1 MQRCVLKLNVDEYRE
16 LIGIL
21 DIGLFAGTPLY
32 EKFRSASENI
42 NTEIEIFLSEDEI
55 ERILDEVGPPIA
67 ENQVLN
73 NALKKISNLLV
84 SFRS

>member
-1 MQRCVLKLNVDEYRE
+1 MQRGVLKLNSDEYIQ
-16 LIGIL
+16 LLNIL
-21 DIGLFAGTPLY
+21 DIEIFTGTPLY
-32 EKFRSASENI
+32 EKFKSALENR

-55 ERILDEVGPPIA
+55 ERILDEVGPPIT

-73 NALKKISNLLV
+73 SALKKISDLLI